1 MIYVILTTS
10 LVDNTL
16 SERNKQYLMGIDHV
30 KKTFGT
36 LQNCKILIVEN
47 NGKRQTFLDHQGLE
61 VFYTN
66 NNTLNT
72 NNRGIKELQDVLDA
86 MNYLNVKDDDF
97 IVKFTGR
104 YALHLENCPFFEE
117 VKHIKDDI
125 DVIIQYGSGCTPVSD
140 IKVPDCIT
148 GLIGMKAKIIRKI
161 EIPTGK
167 EILKEGW
174 NDFPI
179 EMCWAKVTMDIPIER
194 IKIMKILGMY
204 MCPSAYNQTNQ
215 YFFR

>member
-16 SERNKQYLMGIDHV
+16 SDRNKQYLMGIDHA

-36 LQNCKILIVEN
+36 LQNCKLLIVEN

-86 MNYLNVKDDDF
+86 INYLNIKDDDF
-97 IVKFTGR
+97 VVKFTGR
-104 YALHLENCPFFEE
+104 YGLRVEDCPFFNE
-117 VKHIKDDI
+117 VKQLTENT
-125 DVIIQYGSGCTPVSD
+125 DVIIQYGTGFSQASLTR
-140 IKVPDCIT
+140 IEDCLT
-148 GLIGMKAKIIRKI
+148 GLIGMRTKIIKKI
-161 EIPTGK
+161 VMPTGK

-174 NDFPI
+174 VDYPI
-179 EMCWAKVTMDIPIER
+179 EICWAKATLDLPLER
-194 IKIMKILGMY
+194 IKIMPYLGLY
-204 MCPSAYNQTNQ
+204 ICPGLNNPGNNY
-215 YFFR
+215 YLR